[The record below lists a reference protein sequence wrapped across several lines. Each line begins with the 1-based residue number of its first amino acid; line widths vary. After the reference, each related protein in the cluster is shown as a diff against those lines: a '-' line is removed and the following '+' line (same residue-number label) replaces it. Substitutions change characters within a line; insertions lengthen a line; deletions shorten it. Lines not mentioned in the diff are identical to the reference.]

1 MLLWIKCLEAKMD
14 SFVSFARAAD
24 LHGDSVCAYHLVDGL
39 QPILLEWGFRYEV
52 CRPGEFRG
60 HVFG

>member
-1 MLLWIKCLEAKMD
+1 MD